1 MVGAILMGREGF
13 EPLFSIE
20 ASAINQ
26 HSRFKE
32 R

>member
-1 MVGAILMGREGF
+1 MVGAILMAREGF

-20 ASAINQ
+20 ASAVKQ
-26 HSRFKE
+26 RSRFKE